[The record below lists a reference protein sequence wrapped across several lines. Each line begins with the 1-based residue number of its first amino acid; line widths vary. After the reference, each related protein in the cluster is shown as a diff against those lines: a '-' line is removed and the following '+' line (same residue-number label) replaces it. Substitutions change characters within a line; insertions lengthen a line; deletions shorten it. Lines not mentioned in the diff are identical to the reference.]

1 MALALALALGLQC
14 LNPQEAGEKGPHQ
27 VGERGPHQAV
37 SPSIQTS
44 QSSQPR
50 VRKRSLRE
58 VPCRAQK
65 EWESE

>member
-1 MALALALALGLQC
+1 MALALPLAFGLQC
-14 LNPQEAGEKGPHQ
+14 LNPQETRLQ
-27 VGERGPHQAV
+27 VGERGPHQEDV
-37 SPSIQTS
+37 SPLIQTS

-65 EWESE
+65 EWESG